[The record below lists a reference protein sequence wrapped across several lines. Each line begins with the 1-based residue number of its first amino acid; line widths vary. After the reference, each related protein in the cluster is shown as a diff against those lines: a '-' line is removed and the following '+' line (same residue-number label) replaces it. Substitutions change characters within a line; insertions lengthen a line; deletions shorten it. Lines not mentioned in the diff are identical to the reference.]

1 MKGMQVEKT
10 PGYSWIEV
18 ASSLHEFK
26 AFDHSHSEL
35 SGVHLI
41 LENLRL
47 QLKLVS
53 QARLNEGFDLA
64 SKIDVG

>member
-1 MKGMQVEKT
+1 
-10 PGYSWIEV
+10 V
-18 ASSLHEFK
+18 ASSIHEFK

-35 SGVHLI
+35 SGVYLI

-53 QARLNEGFDLA
+53 QAQLNEGFDLA